1 MSWDRNLAVSKITT
15 KEESVTF
22 LDESAGLSVEK
33 QRRTG

>member
-22 LDESAGLSVEK
+22 LDKSASLSVEK
-33 QRRTG
+33 QKRAG